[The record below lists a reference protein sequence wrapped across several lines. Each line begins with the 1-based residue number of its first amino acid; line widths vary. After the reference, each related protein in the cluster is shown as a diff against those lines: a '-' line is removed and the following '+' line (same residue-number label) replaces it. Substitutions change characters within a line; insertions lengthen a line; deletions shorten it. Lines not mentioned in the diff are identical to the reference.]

1 MGFLSRA
8 LETKASDPLSVWAE
22 MLKAGVTAKTGATI
36 NLENALRVATL
47 FACLRVLSQGVAQVP
62 FKLHRRTIADGLSKI
77 EAATGH
83 PLYDLVT
90 VAPNDWTTS
99 YEFRETMMLHA
110 ALGNAYVFV
119 NRVDGKIAELILI
132 NPARVTVEQKD
143 QFNRPVFT
151 VTGDS
156 GTKIDIP
163 QEAIWHIKG
172 PSWSGFAGMEMLK
185 IAREALGLSIS
196 TEETHAK
203 LHAKGVRPSGLYT
216 VDKTLNPVQYGQLR
230 KWIEAEL
237 GGSENQGA
245 ALLLDSGAKY
255 VPTAM
260 TGLDSQHLET
270 RKHQI
275 EEVCRFMGVMPIMV
289 GYSDKTATYA
299 SAEQMFIAHVVHTL
313 SPWYARIENSAAAYL
328 LTKRERAAG
337 HYFKFNANG
346 LMRGS
351 AKDRAEFY
359 AKGLGSGGHPGWFS
373 PDEVRE
379 LEDMNPMG
387 GEAAKL
393 PPRNGPAPQEPQP

>member
-1 MGFLSRA
+1 
-8 LETKASDPLSVWAE
+8 
-22 MLKAGVTAKTGATI
+22 
-36 NLENALRVATL
+36 
-47 FACLRVLSQGVAQVP
+47 
-62 FKLHRRTIADGLSKI
+62 
-77 EAATGH
+77 
-83 PLYDLVT
+83 
-90 VAPNDWTTS
+90 
-99 YEFRETMMLHA
+99 
-110 ALGNAYVFV
+110 
-119 NRVDGKIAELILI
+119 
-132 NPARVTVEQKD
+132 
-143 QFNRPVFT
+143 
-151 VTGDS
+151 
-156 GTKIDIP
+156 
-163 QEAIWHIKG
+163 
-172 PSWSGFAGMEMLK
+172 
-185 IAREALGLSIS
+185 
-196 TEETHAK
+196 
-203 LHAKGVRPSGLYT
+203 
-216 VDKTLNPVQYGQLR
+216 
-230 KWIEAEL
+230 
-237 GGSENQGA
+237 
-245 ALLLDSGAKY
+245 
-255 VPTAM
+255 M

-359 AKGLGSGGHPGWFS
+359 AKGLGSGGHPGWVS